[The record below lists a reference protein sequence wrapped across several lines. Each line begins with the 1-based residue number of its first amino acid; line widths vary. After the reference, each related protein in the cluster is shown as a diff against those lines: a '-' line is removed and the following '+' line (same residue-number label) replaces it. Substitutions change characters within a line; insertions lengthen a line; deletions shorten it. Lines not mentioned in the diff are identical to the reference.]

1 MLVHKDL
8 SGELTVFRRPFIAVR
23 ESNNRPHPISNF
35 CENFHE
41 IALTLLMLAECSVIR
56 SSLIF
61 SAMDYWFNFTT
72 RSLGASLVFIFT
84 PVLMTQVLNN
94 AS

>member
-1 MLVHKDL
+1 MFVYRDL
-8 SGELTVFRRPFIAVR
+8 SGKLTVFQPRLQQWVKAIVG
-23 ESNNRPHPISNF
+23 PISNF

-41 IALTLLMLAECSVIR
+41 ITLTLLMLAECSVIR

>member
-41 IALTLLMLAECSVIR
+41 ITLTLLMFAECRCDSFQ
-56 SSLIF
+56 SNLLSDGL
-61 SAMDYWFNFTT
+61 
-72 RSLGASLVFIFT
+72 LV
-84 PVLMTQVLNN
+84 
-94 AS
+94 